1 MDQWLVTFPAT
12 MSLDACLTIV
22 RQAGA
27 EELAQ
32 SEAVP
37 LGGDEIVIQIEA
49 GPNAVEA
56 LRASEHVLGVFPNSE
71 MKLY

>member
-12 MSLDACLTIV
+12 MSPEVCLTII

-27 EELAQ
+27 EELPQA
-32 SEAVP
+32 EAVP
-37 LGGDEIVIQIEA
+37 LGGGEIVIQIEA
-49 GPNAVEA
+49 GPKAVEA
-56 LRASEHVLGVFPNSE
+56 LRANEQVLGVFPNSE